1 MRCLRGCLIYVIE
14 INQFHRNVQLFFVS
28 VEGSKSFIQLPM
40 TQETEI
46 VIGSAETENG
56 FDGCIKDLRLNG
68 RVLPLEKSDDVA
80 IVAKYKGRYL

>member
-1 MRCLRGCLIYVIE
+1 MFAWLPNLR
-14 INQFHRNVQLFFVS
+14 NRNKSISPQCSVFFS

-46 VIGSAETENG
+46 VIGSLGTENG